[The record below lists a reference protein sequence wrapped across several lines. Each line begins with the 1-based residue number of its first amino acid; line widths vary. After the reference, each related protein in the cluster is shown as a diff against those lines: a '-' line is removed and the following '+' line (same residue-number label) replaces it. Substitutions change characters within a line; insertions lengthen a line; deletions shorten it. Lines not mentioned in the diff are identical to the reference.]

1 MPCDAVLH
9 VREFVELSA
18 MAYSSFLHGV
28 LEKLSAPRVSLTYPE
43 TQPDLVEE
51 LLRVSDLTLANAR
64 GPHVDCVRSLL
75 LLEAGE
81 FERSHSIVQAMS
93 GSDPGYIHGM
103 VHRVEGDFWN
113 AKYWFRRSKT
123 HPAFLGTPIDP
134 FRITDMVEET
144 KGEVP
149 SATTTQNLA
158 TEFSTLLTYL
168 LRPSDSSNPTPGK
181 RDG

>member
-1 MPCDAVLH
+1 
-9 VREFVELSA
+9 

-28 LEKLSAPRVSLTYPE
+28 LKKLSVPRVSLTYPE

-64 GPHVDCVRSLL
+64 GPQVDCVRSLL

-93 GSDPGYIHGM
+93 GSDAAYIHGM
-103 VHRVEGDFWN
+103 AHRIEGDFWN
-113 AKYWFRRSKT
+113 AKYWFRRSRT

-144 KGEVP
+144 KGKVL
-149 SATTTQNLA
+149 SATTTQNMT
-158 TEFSTLLTYL
+158 TEFSTLLAFL
-168 LRPSDSSNPTPGK
+168 LRPSDSSGLEHL
-181 RDG
+181 